1 MAQWIWIC
9 LFFYCIPRIAVAE
22 DVCVFLQ
29 NFPPA
34 SVARKYIAHNMR
46 VSMMMEWE
54 YCSTACSSCRES
66 FRRGRASTETAL
78 YSGA

>member
-46 VSMMMEWE
+46 VSMMME
-54 YCSTACSSCRES
+54 
-66 FRRGRASTETAL
+66 
-78 YSGA
+78 